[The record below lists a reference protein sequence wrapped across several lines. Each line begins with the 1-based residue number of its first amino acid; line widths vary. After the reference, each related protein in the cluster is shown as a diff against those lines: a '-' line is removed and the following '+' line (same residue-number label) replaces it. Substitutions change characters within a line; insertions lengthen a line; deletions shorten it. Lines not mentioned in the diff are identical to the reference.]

1 MKNCKSSKEWLTKE
15 MSNQSSFLFHLLIYT
30 MVTWNVRI
38 CIGFKVTFAACNDDI
53 SSEKE

>member
-1 MKNCKSSKEWLTKE
+1 MKKYKSSKEWLTKM

-38 CIGFKVTFAACNDDI
+38 CIAFKVTFVACNDNI